1 MKEKPERVSK
11 LRQLRKT
18 YRDMVGK
25 IDYSNVFIE
34 LEDEIRILEQCLKTK
49 ATWKDVFG
57 FDERSLNDDDSY
69 M

>member
-11 LRQLRKT
+11 LRQLRKA

-34 LEDEIRILEQCLKTK
+34 LEDEIRILEQCLKTT